1 MKKAEL
7 VRNIIVE
14 VRVAGG
20 DAAQARGRA
29 VAELGL
35 SPAYARN
42 CVAFNW
48 LRVTVPAQQ
57 PAAEKPAR
65 LLSMSRDAIRKREAR
80 AQARAARAA
89 AAAAAAVET
98 AVAAAVE
105 TADTV

>member
-20 DAAQARGRA
+20 DAAQARSRA

-48 LRVTVPAQQ
+48 LRVTLPVQ
-57 PAAEKPAR
+57 PAESGPR
-65 LLSMSRDAIRKREAR
+65 LLSMTRDAIRKREAR

-89 AAAAAAVET
+89 AAAAAEAVAVE
-98 AVAAAVE
+98 AAAAEAV
-105 TADTV
+105 